1 VRSAERGA
9 RRTSV
14 GEAAAIAQVLGRW
27 LDEVVR
33 LSEAATF
40 EPPPMA
46 GLGGL
51 ISREKAGVRAARY

>member
-1 VRSAERGA
+1 
-9 RRTSV
+9 
-14 GEAAAIAQVLGRW
+14 
-27 LDEVVR
+27 VVS